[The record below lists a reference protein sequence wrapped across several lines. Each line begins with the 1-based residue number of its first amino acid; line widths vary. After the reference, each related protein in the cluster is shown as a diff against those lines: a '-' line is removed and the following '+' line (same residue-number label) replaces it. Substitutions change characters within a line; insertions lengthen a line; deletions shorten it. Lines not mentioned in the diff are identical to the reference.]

1 MIYNFKLWVYIKSVH
16 FNSLTRGVQLVGL
29 REKHDEV
36 S

>member
-1 MIYNFKLWVYIKSVH
+1 MIYKFEKWVYIKAVH

-29 REKHDEV
+29 REKHVKV